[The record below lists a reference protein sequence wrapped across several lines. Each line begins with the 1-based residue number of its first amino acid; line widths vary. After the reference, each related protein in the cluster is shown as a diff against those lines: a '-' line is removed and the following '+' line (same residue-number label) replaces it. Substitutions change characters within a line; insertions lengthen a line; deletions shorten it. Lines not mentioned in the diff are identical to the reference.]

1 MFVDSE
7 DTKHRKERRLR
18 PFRTEVLHIGRR
30 LRRIGWFV
38 ARAHLVPQ
46 EVAKKTLPRRAARR
60 ATGWRAPYKCVENR
74 VVSSRNQSNYVEHLR
89 RGAPIPRQVRVLD
102 PSTRAPAVAI
112 RLRVAAGGLWRRPL
126 QPRCVA
132 CDADAVLLRWLVA
145 PRSRR
150 RCETIACRRC
160 RCATCA
166 PCHWRARVRA
176 IRLTACVC
184 APCRASPR
192 AAASSAQY
200 RNPQKP
206 SESATLRLLFAC
218 AAASAA
224 AGAHHHPLP
233 CLSPPARR
241 KKKQMQNS
249 FATASLYVGDLH
261 PEVTEALLFELFNAV
276 GPVA

>member
-102 PSTRAPAVAI
+102 PSTRAPCGGHSAAC
-112 RLRVAAGGLWRRPL
+112 RGRRPVAA
-126 QPRCVA
+126 
-132 CDADAVLLRWLVA
+132 
-145 PRSRR
+145 
-150 RCETIACRRC
+150 T
-160 RCATCA
+160 
-166 PCHWRARVRA
+166 
-176 IRLTACVC
+176 
-184 APCRASPR
+184 
-192 AAASSAQY
+192 
-200 RNPQKP
+200 
-206 SESATLRLLFAC
+206 
-218 AAASAA
+218 SAA
-224 AGAHHHPLP
+224 ALRRMRRRRGAAPMAGGAQEPSSLRNDRLPSMPMRNMRPLPLARARACDSSDRVCVCPVP
-233 CLSPPARR
+233 CLSSR
-241 KKKQMQNS
+241 S
-249 FATASLYVGDLH
+249 C
-261 PEVTEALLFELFNAV
+261 FERSI
-276 GPVA
+276 